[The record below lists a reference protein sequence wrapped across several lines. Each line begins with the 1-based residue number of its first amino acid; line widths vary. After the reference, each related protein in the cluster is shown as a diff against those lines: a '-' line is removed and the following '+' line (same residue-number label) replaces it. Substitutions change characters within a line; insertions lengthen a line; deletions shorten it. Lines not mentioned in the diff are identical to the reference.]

1 MYLKRKID
9 AYLDAWKADPER
21 KPLIVKGA
29 RQIGKTESIRRFS
42 EGNYTSLVEINFVL
56 EPKYKAITEEGYDVQ
71 SIVRHITLLDPS
83 KEFVPGETLIFFDE
97 LQEFPE
103 ITTALKAFCQDR
115 RYDVICSG
123 SLLGIHYRRIQSV
136 SVGYKTDYD
145 MYSFDF
151 EEYMWAMGYGEDTV
165 QSMLRHMKQLTPF
178 GESEMTV
185 YSRLFLDYCV
195 LGGMPGVVRSYIE
208 KGNFSGSL
216 ALQRQLLLDYEE
228 DIRKYAEGL
237 DQTKI
242 LSVYRH
248 VPTQLAKENKKFQYS
263 TISKS
268 ARAREYQG
276 CIEWLQDAGVVN
288 ICFCLHF
295 PELPL
300 KGNYDETKF
309 KLYYA
314 DTGLLVASLDEEAQ
328 EDFRANKNLGVYKG
342 ALYENLVAEA
352 LVKQGL
358 GLYYYKREDS
368 QLEEDFFVR
377 TAEELLPL
385 EVKAGTNTSKS
396 LSTLIRSE
404 KYADV
409 KHGIKL
415 SAGNIGFS
423 NGIYTFPYFCAFLL
437 KKWLEQLAHGETDKT

>member
-9 AYLDAWKADPER
+9 AFLEAWKNDPER

-42 EGNYTSLVEINFVL
+42 AGRYKSVVEINFAL
-56 EPKYKAITEEGYDVQ
+56 EPKYKTITEEGYDVE
-71 SIVRHITLLDPS
+71 SIIRHISLLDPS
-83 KEFVPGETLIFFDE
+83 IEFLPGETLLFFDE
-97 LQEFPE
+97 LQDFPE
-103 ITTALKAFCQDR
+103 IATSLKAFCQDR

-123 SLLGIHYRRIQSV
+123 SLLGIHYRRIQSI
-136 SVGYKTDYD
+136 SVGYKTDYE
-145 MYSFDF
+145 MYSLDF
-151 EEYMWAMGYGEDTV
+151 EEYLWANGYGEDTTR
-165 QSMLRHMKQLTPF
+165 SMLDHMKRLIPF

-185 YSRLFLDYCV
+185 FRRLFLDYCV

-228 DIRKYAEGL
+228 DVRKYAEGL
-237 DQTKI
+237 DQAKI

-248 VPTQLAKENKKFQYS
+248 IPTQLAQENKKFRYS

-276 CIEWLQDAGVVN
+276 CIEWLQDAGVII
-288 ICFCLHF
+288 ICYCLHF

-300 KGNYDETKF
+300 KGNYDESKF
-309 KLYYA
+309 KLYFA

-328 EDFRANKNLGVYKG
+328 DDLRANKNLGVYKG
-342 ALYENLVAEA
+342 ALCENLVAET

-358 GLYYYKREDS
+358 GLYYYKREES

-377 TAEELLPL
+377 TADELLPL
-385 EVKAGTNTSKS
+385 EVKAGSGTSKS
-396 LSTLIRSE
+396 LATLIRGE
-404 KYADV
+404 KYADI

-415 SAGNIGFS
+415 SAGNVGFS
-423 NGIYTFPYFCAFLL
+423 DGIYTFPYFCAFLL
-437 KKWLEQLAHGETDKT
+437 KKWLGTLEPED